1 MLPPLNRSTEDACT
15 MVELQTIDSDVPD
28 VVDWDSSLEDVE
40 IAFESVED
48 EESTMKKMYNVIK

>member
-1 MLPPLNRSTEDACT
+1 